1 MIATVLSLIV
11 IGAICGA
18 LARLLLP
25 GKQGIGWVAT
35 IAIGIVGAVIGN
47 YIGEAI
53 SPDGT
58 MHWILAVIV
67 SIGLLFAYV
76 SFVGRRGRSV

>member
-1 MIATVLSLIV
+1 MITQILTLIV
-11 IGAICGA
+11 IGAVVGA

-25 GKQGIGWVAT
+25 GRQGIGWGMT
-35 IAIGIVGAVIGN
+35 ILIGVIGAVIGN

-53 SPDGT
+53 SPDGP

-76 SFVGRRGRSV
+76 GFVTRRGRV